1 MSGELEGASDGAAKP
16 DRIQINMRLTESER
30 DWIRSEASRLE
41 MTMSDYILKCAVY
54 DRRDGGA
61 EAPDPA
67 ALVPVWD
74 ELRAA
79 CGELAT
85 LREQAAYIRRDT
97 RSFFARELSRR
108 LMAMCDAVERE
119 MVAALSAVGSAIGSA
134 RPRRR

>member
-1 MSGELEGASDGAAKP
+1 MQAIDGGEKP
-16 DRIQINMRLTESER
+16 VRRRVEVRLTEYEQEY
-30 DWIRSEASRLE
+30 IRSEASRLE

-67 ALVPVWD
+67 SLVPVWD

>member
-1 MSGELEGASDGAAKP
+1 MSDASDGSP
-16 DRIQINMRLTESER
+16 VVRNRIDLRVTSDER

-41 MTMSDYILKCAVY
+41 MTMSDYILKCSVY